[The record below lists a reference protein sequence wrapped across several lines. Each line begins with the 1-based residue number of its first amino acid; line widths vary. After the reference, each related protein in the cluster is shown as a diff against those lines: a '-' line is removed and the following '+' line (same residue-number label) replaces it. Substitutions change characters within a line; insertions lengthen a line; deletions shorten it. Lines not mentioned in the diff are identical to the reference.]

1 MNFKDVM
8 LSYLSEKGK
17 NVNWLSKK
25 LNVSVQSVYAK
36 ERPSINFYDFRSA
49 FEDLRPNNFSYEGIT
64 VLWEYFQEY
73 EESTDTEIEL
83 DIISICCDYTQSTI
97 KEALDVYDLNSL
109 EELEEQTIVIPVNE
123 DEVIY
128 LNY

>member
-1 MNFKDVM
+1 MK
-8 LSYLSEKGK
+8 
-17 NVNWLSKK
+17 
-25 LNVSVQSVYAK
+25 QT
-36 ERPSINFYDFRSA
+36 INFYQFRDA
-49 FEDLRPNNFSYEGIT
+49 FMNLRPNNFTYEGLIA
-64 VLWEYFQEY
+64 LFDWFEEY
-73 EESTDTEIEL
+73 EASTDTEIEL

-109 EELEEQTIVIPVNE
+109 EELEEKTIVIPVNE